1 MDSVIITGAAGGIG
15 RETVRAMSA
24 EGCEIICADIAGP
37 ALDALCSDLAGLPGK
52 RVAVVSQLR
61 DAAQCREVVGKASGR
76 VAGLV
81 HLAGVFEPDPLAI
94 DDMGPKVGFTRILLD
109 KPEGKSKLEKEL
121 QDNKAAYDGKEATL
135 SIVRKAKM
143 SWVVT
148 MVQELADIGATK
160 ILIKTDTREEY
171 PKELPFTPQRSVP
184 EAAPCSVVGMVLD
197 DRGTAIWKLSGG
209 TASKRAKGFA
219 GPDLTMTGETIE
231 RYAKACKQSSIF
243 FVSAADGIEWGLA
256 YDLAASTQKLE
267 GKPLTSIVLLTETPT
282 AGRPVKLQ

>member
-1 MDSVIITGAAGGIG
+1 MRLSIPVLVGVALVAFGCDDKPQKNPFDPPPKETKEPPPIT
-15 RETVRAMSA
+15 EVPKPK
-24 EGCEIICADIAGP
+24 GP
-37 ALDALCSDLAGLPGK
+37 P
-52 RVAVVSQLR
+52 
-61 DAAQCREVVGKASGR
+61 E
-76 VAGLV
+76 
-81 HLAGVFEPDPLAI
+81 LAI